1 MDTRSS
7 SWGNDTGFGSP
18 PANEMICGSAAVFR
32 ILRMNDGGVD
42 LIRSDNKCSILLLLC
57 PFFYSGFYNGIIINL
72 QKDSNNSRIV
82 CKTILQIPI
91 QTNHRDHT
99 EETDYVYQ
107 FI

>member
-18 PANEMICGSAAVFR
+18 PANEMISGSAAVFK
-32 ILRMNDGGVD
+32 ILLINDGGVD

-57 PFFYSGFYNGIIINL
+57 QAYNGIIINL
-72 QKDSNNSRIV
+72 QKDTNNSRIV
-82 CKTILQIPI
+82 CKTILQILI
-91 QTNHRDHT
+91 QTNHKKHA
-99 EETDYVYQ
+99 EETDYVHQ